1 MIRQTKAFP
10 DSERPERLLMKVD
23 AKNANTSS
31 PKQEHQTTE
40 NRVIPEKIF
49 HPHDNQALQE
59 NQFYEATAREGRLSM
74 LREWWRMVYR
84 HKLLII
90 SVMIIIMP
98 FVIINA
104 YRKKPIY
111 QATTTIDVRVEGSSI
126 KPNDIFARDAYDN
139 TKAEAF
145 IIQSRPVI
153 ERTVANL
160 KLDHNPRFLDVNSER
175 SVWGAIAALRGIDD
189 EQEQKDNQAAAEQ
202 NPAVEN
208 ERENQP
214 DSAGDIALSEAE
226 RRRLAPYVSTL
237 MGNLKVDGV
246 RDTRLLR
253 ISFTHTD
260 PEIAAIVSNGVAQN
274 FIDYNF
280 RNKTQHFASASAWLE
295 DSTRKLKARVEQAE
309 QKLANYSREHNI
321 ISLEGKEN
329 LTTEKLA
336 RMHGQV
342 MQAETDRILKHSL
355 YEEVQQGRV
364 AQLPEAFADPK
375 TAALRK
381 SLNDLAVLAAQH
393 GVKFGAKH
401 PKSIEIQQQM
411 ATIQEQIDS
420 NRSTLEDKLRADYE
434 RAVRDEESLRA
445 AFNRA
450 KADAVQQNQAAI
462 QYSILQQD
470 QVTAKALYDDFLKK
484 TSQASVQLAEQYN
497 NVRLIEAAEVPGGPI
512 GPNRRTPI
520 MMWLLLSLAIG
531 VGLAWLLENLNTKVR
546 SIEDVNRAVQL
557 PVLAAIPTLSEDSL
571 STIRTGLYERLK
583 NGGNS
588 NRLALDQTGKPVSPA
603 MIKDFTAADE
613 AYRMLRTS
621 ILLSTA
627 GCPPKTIMITSPQPG
642 DGKTTTVINTA
653 IAFTQLKAEV
663 LIIDCDMRRP
673 MIHKLAHFEKQK
685 GLSTL
690 LSGGGN
696 VAEFIKRTPIPY
708 LSILPCGLTP
718 PNPSELIS
726 SESMSRLLDFL
737 VNRYKYIL
745 IDSPPLITVSDP
757 LILSTMV
764 DGVILVAKSGKS
776 KSETLRRAFHNL
788 SRVRA
793 RVLGIILNEL
803 NVRGEDY
810 DYYFSHNYRSDYT
823 DQVGNG
829 DVRD

>member
-1 MIRQTKAFP
+1 MDAK
-10 DSERPERLLMKVD
+10 KVD
-23 AKNANTSS
+23 PEI
-31 PKQEHQTTE
+31 PKQESQTTE
-40 NRVIPEKIF
+40 NRAIPETISHLNDSHEF
-49 HPHDNQALQE
+49 QNH
-59 NQFYEATAREGRLSM
+59 QFYEATTPHGHLSI
-74 LREWWRMVYR
+74 LREWWQMVYR

-90 SVMIIIMP
+90 SVVTLIMP

-111 QATTTIDVRVEGSSI
+111 QATSTIDVRMEGSSI
-126 KPNDIFARDAYDN
+126 KPNDIFVTGAYDN

-145 IIQSRPVI
+145 IIKSRPVI

-160 KLDHNPRFLDVNSER
+160 KLDQNHRFLDVNSER
-175 SVWGAIAALRGIDD
+175 SVWGAIAALRGVDD
-189 EQEQKDNQAAAEQ
+189 EQQQNDDRAATQEDQ
-202 NPAVEN
+202 TAVN
-208 ERENQP
+208 VTGNQP
-214 DSAGDIALSEAE
+214 HDKVNIELSEAE
-226 RRRLAPYVSTL
+226 RHRLAPYVSTVL
-237 MGNLKVDGV
+237 GNLKVDSV

-253 ISFTHTD
+253 ITFTHTD

-280 RNKTQHFASASAWLE
+280 LNKTQHFASASAWLE
-295 DSTRKLKARVEQAE
+295 DSTRKLKARVQEAE
-309 QKLANYSREHNI
+309 QKLANYSRQHNI

-329 LTTEKLA
+329 LTAERLA
-336 RMHGQV
+336 RMHSQI

-355 YEEVQQGRV
+355 YQEVQQGRV

-420 NRSTLEDKLRADYE
+420 NRSTLEDKLKADYE
-434 RAVRDEESLRA
+434 RAIRDEESLRT
-445 AFNRA
+445 AFDRA

-470 QVTAKALYDDFLKK
+470 QATSKALYDDFLKK

-497 NVRLIEAAEVPGGPI
+497 NVRLIEAADVPGGPV

-520 MMWLLLSLAIG
+520 LMWLFLSLGLG

-546 SIEDVNRAVQL
+546 SIEDVNRSVQL
-557 PVLAAIPTLSEDSL
+557 PVLAAIPSLSEDSL
-571 STIRTGLYERLK
+571 STIRTGLHRLK
-583 NGGNS
+583 NGDNS
-588 NRLALDQTGKPVSPA
+588 NSEALDQARKPISPT
-603 MIKDFTAADE
+603 ILKDFTAADE

-627 GCPPKTIMITSPQPG
+627 GCPPRTIMITSAQPG

-653 IAFTQLKAEV
+653 IAFTQLKTEV

-673 MIHKLAHFEKQK
+673 MIHKLAHLEKQK

-696 VAEFIKRTPIPY
+696 VADFIRPTPIPY

-726 SESMSRLLDFL
+726 SESMSRLLNFL
-737 VNRYKYIL
+737 ANRYKYIL
-745 IDSPPLITVSDP
+745 VDSPPLITVTDS

-764 DGVILVAKSGKS
+764 DGVILVARSGKN

-788 SRVRA
+788 TRVRA
-793 RVLGIILNEL
+793 RVLGIILNDL

-810 DYYFSHNYRSDYT
+810 DYYFSHNYRSEYS
-823 DQVGNG
+823 DQVRNG
-829 DVRD
+829 DAHD